1 LPPTS
6 ALAQSVIR
14 QHLAPLPA
22 LLENPSEWA
31 ALSRVKPA
39 QSEASLDSAAHS
51 DHNRS
56 AQVRMLLLFLVLSFV
71 YYFV

>member
-1 LPPTS
+1 LPTS
-6 ALAQSVIR
+6 ALAQPVICR
-14 QHLAPLPA
+14 HLAPLPA
-22 LLENPSEWA
+22 LLENPSEWV

-39 QSEASLDSAAHS
+39 QSKASLDSATHS